1 MFVIVLMAVWPTLFT
16 QVPPNDDC
24 LLANSNGG
32 PTSGHPLGFTFQG
45 CDIWSRLVWGART
58 SLMVGFLATLIG
70 TVIGVVMG
78 ALAGFYGGWL
88 DSVLS
93 RLGDIFFAIPYI
105 LAAIVVMSVFSQNRT
120 PLVLAFA
127 IGGFAW
133 ASTARVIRAEVLR
146 VRQADFVTA
155 SRAIGLSRF
164 RTLLTHVM
172 PNAMAPVIVVATL
185 TLAAAISAEATLSFL
200 GVGLGSSTMS
210 WGLDISQAQSSLRV
224 APMALI
230 YPSIAL
236 TVTVLAFII
245 LGELHARRPRPEGE
259 GTAMTTANRTPL
271 LSIRDLTVAFDS
283 GKTSRQVLHG
293 IDLDIHRGETVAI
306 VGESGSGKSTTA
318 SAIVN
323 LLPGTGHVTGG
334 SIVLEGTDLTSLT
347 QPQMERIRGRD
358 IGFVPQDPMSNLN
371 PVWSIGFQV
380 KEAIRANGI
389 ATGRKE
395 VDAPRH
401 RGAAAGGPGRRRA
414 ASAPVPAPVLRR
426 YAPARAH
433 RHRPRCRPEAPDR
446 RRADLGARR
455 HGAARDPRSH
465 GLAHGGEGHLGAPH
479 HPRPGPRRRARRHAS
494 S

>member
-1 MFVIVLMAVWPTLFT
+1 MPSDQLSATHFVAPVKNTEITVDAVRIDAKPSNLWRDAWRDIRSRPTFWVTAVVVFVIVLMAVWPTLFT
-16 QVPPNDDC
+16 QVPPNNNC

-78 ALAGFYGGWL
+78 SLAGFYGGWL

-185 TLAAAISAEATLSFL
+185 TLGAAISAEATLSFL

-245 LGELHARRPRPEGE
+245 LGEL
-259 GTAMTTANRTPL
+259 L
-271 LSIRDLTVAFDS
+271 RDA
-283 GKTSRQVLHG
+283 
-293 IDLDIHRGETVAI
+293 LDPKA
-306 VGESGSGKSTTA
+306 
-318 SAIVN
+318 
-323 LLPGTGHVTGG
+323 
-334 SIVLEGTDLTSLT
+334 
-347 QPQMERIRGRD
+347 
-358 IGFVPQDPMSNLN
+358 
-371 PVWSIGFQV
+371 
-380 KEAIRANGI
+380 
-389 ATGRKE
+389 
-395 VDAPRH
+395 
-401 RGAAAGGPGRRRA
+401 
-414 ASAPVPAPVLRR
+414 
-426 YAPARAH
+426 
-433 RHRPRCRPEAPDR
+433 
-446 RRADLGARR
+446 
-455 HGAARDPRSH
+455 
-465 GLAHGGEGHLGAPH
+465 
-479 HPRPGPRRRARRHAS
+479 RARR
-494 S
+494 

>member
-1 MFVIVLMAVWPTLFT
+1 MPSDQISATHFVAPVKNTEITVDAVRVDAKPSNLWRDAWQDIRRRPTFWVTAVVVVIIGLMAVWPTLFT
-16 QVPPNDDC
+16 QVPPNNNC
-24 LLANSNGG
+24 LLANSNAG
-32 PTSGHPLGFTFQG
+32 PTAGHPLGFTFQG

-70 TVIGVVMG
+70 TVIGTVMG

-164 RTLLTHVM
+164 RILLTHVM

-185 TLAAAISAEATLSFL
+185 TLGAAISAEATLSFL

-236 TVTVLAFII
+236 TITVLAFII
-245 LGELHARRPRPEGE
+245 MGEL
-259 GTAMTTANRTPL
+259 L
-271 LSIRDLTVAFDS
+271 RDA
-283 GKTSRQVLHG
+283 
-293 IDLDIHRGETVAI
+293 LDPKA
-306 VGESGSGKSTTA
+306 
-318 SAIVN
+318 
-323 LLPGTGHVTGG
+323 
-334 SIVLEGTDLTSLT
+334 
-347 QPQMERIRGRD
+347 
-358 IGFVPQDPMSNLN
+358 
-371 PVWSIGFQV
+371 
-380 KEAIRANGI
+380 
-389 ATGRKE
+389 
-395 VDAPRH
+395 
-401 RGAAAGGPGRRRA
+401 
-414 ASAPVPAPVLRR
+414 
-426 YAPARAH
+426 
-433 RHRPRCRPEAPDR
+433 
-446 RRADLGARR
+446 
-455 HGAARDPRSH
+455 
-465 GLAHGGEGHLGAPH
+465 
-479 HPRPGPRRRARRHAS
+479 RARR
-494 S
+494 